1 MELIVVGFQGRYRAA
16 QVLTD
21 LRQRGVQLFDLDQAI
36 TISWEDRRN
45 FIVQQ
50 SINLSREEGSRW
62 ARLWGAFIKATLFQP
77 FTERL
82 SSAASKVAGRETI
95 ATNGDSLDH
104 DWWVD
109 DVGIPQ
115 NFVRDVG
122 ALVQPG
128 ESAIITLTEKLE
140 PQRAASILRDCGGSL
155 IYTSLSGDQVSK
167 VRRELTSG
175 DHERSNGG

>member
-21 LRQRGVQLFDLDQAI
+21 LRQRGVKLFDLDQAI
-36 TISWEDRRN
+36 TVSWEDRRN
-45 FIVQQ
+45 FVVQQ
-50 SINLSREEGSRW
+50 SINLSRAEDSRW
-62 ARLWGAFIKATLFQP
+62 ARLWGAFIKVTLFQP

-82 SSAASKVAGRETI
+82 TSAAATMAGGHVAT
-95 ATNGDSLDH
+95 TNGDSLGR
-104 DWWVD
+104 DWWVG
-109 DVGIPQ
+109 DVGIPE

-140 PQRAASILRDCGGSL
+140 PQSAESILRDCGGSL
-155 IYTSLSGDQVSK
+155 IYTSLSGDQMNI
-167 VRRELTSG
+167 VRRELTTS
-175 DHERSNGG
+175 DS

>member
-21 LRQRGVQLFDLDQAI
+21 LRQRGVKLFDLDQAI
-36 TISWEDRRN
+36 TVSWEDRRN
-45 FIVQQ
+45 FVVQQ
-50 SINLSREEGSRW
+50 SINLSRAEDSRW
-62 ARLWGAFIKATLFQP
+62 ARLWGAFIKVTLFQP

-82 SSAASKVAGRETI
+82 TSAAATMAGGHVAT
-95 ATNGDSLDH
+95 TNGDSLGR
-104 DWWVD
+104 DWWVG
-109 DVGIPQ
+109 DVGIPE

-140 PQRAASILRDCGGSL
+140 PQSAESILRDCGGSL
-155 IYTSLSGDQVSK
+155 IYTSLSGDQMNK
-167 VRRELTSG
+167 VRRELTTS
-175 DHERSNGG
+175 DS

>member
-21 LRQRGVQLFDLDQAI
+21 LRQRGVHLFDLDQAI
-36 TISWEDRRN
+36 TVSWEDRRN

-77 FTERL
+77 FTDRL
-82 SSAASKVAGRETI
+82 SKAAVKVTSRETAAS
-95 ATNGDSLDH
+95 NGELKR
-104 DWWVD
+104 DWWVG
-109 DVGIPQ
+109 DVGISQ

-128 ESAIITLTEKLE
+128 ESAIISLAERFDPHL
-140 PQRAASILRDCGGSL
+140 ASDIMRDCGGSM
-155 IYTSLSGDQVSK
+155 IYTSLSTDQVSK
-167 VRRELTSG
+167 VRQELAAG
-175 DHERSNGG
+175 D

>member
-21 LRQRGVQLFDLDQAI
+21 LRQRGVHLFDLDQAI
-36 TISWEDRRN
+36 TVSWEDRRN

-50 SINLSREEGSRW
+50 SINLSRDEGSGW

-82 SSAASKVAGRETI
+82 SRAAVKVASRETSTPNHES
-95 ATNGDSLDH
+95 ATALSR
-104 DWWVD
+104 DWWVS
-109 DVGIPQ
+109 DVGIPDD
-115 NFVRDVG
+115 FVRDVG

-128 ESAIITLTEKLE
+128 ESAIITLAEQFDSHL
-140 PQRAASILRDCGGSL
+140 AVNVLRDCGGSL
-155 IYTSLSGDQVSK
+155 IYTSLSDEQVNK
-167 VRRELTSG
+167 VREELAA
-175 DHERSNGG
+175 DD

>member
-21 LRQRGVQLFDLDQAI
+21 LRQRGVKLFDLDQAI
-36 TISWEDRRN
+36 TVSWEDRRN
-45 FIVQQ
+45 FVVQQ
-50 SINLSREEGSRW
+50 SINLSREEDSRW
-62 ARLWGAFIKATLFQP
+62 ARLWGAFIKVTLFQP

-82 SSAASKVAGRETI
+82 TSAATTMTGRE
-95 ATNGDSLDH
+95 AASTNGDSLGR
-104 DWWVD
+104 DWWVG
-109 DVGIPQ
+109 DVGIPE

-140 PQRAASILRDCGGSL
+140 PQSAESILRDCGGSL
-155 IYTSLSGDQVSK
+155 IYTSLSGDQMNK
-167 VRRELTSG
+167 VRRELTTS
-175 DHERSNGG
+175 DS